1 MKIPHN
7 SSQRP
12 LSSLARLMECVL
24 KRGES
29 CIGGKFTANAIG
41 NPVDDKSEGVIMFL
55 GVGGVYFLGWSF
67 FLK

>member
-29 CIGGKFTANAIG
+29 CIWGSTANVIG
-41 NPVDDKSEGVIMFL
+41 NPVDDKSEG
-55 GVGGVYFLGWSF
+55 GEGG
-67 FLK
+67 KNI

>member
-24 KRGES
+24 KRVKMVL
-29 CIGGKFTANAIG
+29 GGKFTANAIG
-41 NPVDDKSEGVIMFL
+41 NPVNDKSEGVIMFF
-55 GVGGVYFLGWSF
+55 GGGVVVF
-67 FLK
+67 